1 MNEKILTK
9 FILAFLID
17 KPDYLQLSQHQQ
29 QLVFETSKTIMV
41 AIYNAIKYDNV
52 YPVIMC
58 GDTEAKKLIS
68 KAIQSVSHILPST
81 EKIKVTQIH

>member
-29 QLVFETSKTIMV
+29 QLVFETSKQLWWQFIMRL
-41 AIYNAIKYDNV
+41 N
-52 YPVIMC
+52 M
-58 GDTEAKKLIS
+58 TMF
-68 KAIQSVSHILPST
+68 IQL
-81 EKIKVTQIH
+81 

>member
-9 FILAFLID
+9 FILAFLIE
-17 KPDYLQLSQHQQ
+17 KPDYLKLSETQQ
-29 QLVFETSKTIMV
+29 QLVFETSKTIMT

-58 GDTEAKKLIS
+58 GDTEAKKIIS
-68 KAIQSVSHILPST
+68 RAINSVAHILPST
-81 EKIKVTQIH
+81 DKITVTQLH

>member
-17 KPDYLQLSQHQQ
+17 KPDYLELSQHQQ
-29 QLVFETSKTIMV
+29 QLVFETSKTIML
-41 AIYNAIKYDNV
+41 AIYNAIKYENV

-58 GDTEAKKLIS
+58 GDVEAYKVIE
-68 KAIQSVSHILPST
+68 QSIKSVGDYLPSV
-81 EKIKVTQIH
+81 EKIKIHLI

>member
-9 FILAFLID
+9 FILAFLIE
-17 KPDYLQLSQHQQ
+17 KPDFYKLSQTQQ

-41 AIYNAIKYDNV
+41 AIYNAIKHDNV

-58 GDTEAKKLIS
+58 GDTEAKKIIT
-68 KAIQSVSHILPST
+68 KAIESVSHILPST
-81 EKIKVTQIH
+81 DKITVTQIH

>member
-1 MNEKILTK
+1 MNEKMLTK

-17 KPDYLQLSQHQQ
+17 KPDYLKLSSEQQ

-41 AIYNAIKYDNV
+41 AINNAIKHDNV

-58 GDTEAKKLIS
+58 GDVEAKKIITR
-68 KAIQSVSHILPST
+68 AINSVAHILPST
-81 EKIKVTQIH
+81 EKITVTQIH

>member
-17 KPDYLQLSQHQQ
+17 KPDYLKLSSVQQ

-41 AIYNAIKYDNV
+41 AIYNAIKHDNV

-58 GDTEAKKLIS
+58 GFSSCIIFVNSNNTPFSFCFSIIFTLFS
-68 KAIQSVSHILPST
+68 
-81 EKIKVTQIH
+81 